1 MYNNSF
7 FDTVKGGRVADAIIS
22 IADSLRKIA
31 DKQAEINKEQIFRE
45 VDHQYLLEDAYCQYI
60 EYVFGDEDCFKEDEE
75 KAISELKS
83 RFGEDVFERLVA
95 KFEDARDCNIADNDT
110 WHNVIERFLKGDK
123 R

>member
-7 FDTVKGGRVADAIIS
+7 FDTVKGGQVADAIIS

-31 DKQAEINKEQIFRE
+31 NKPAEINKEQIFRE

-60 EYVFGDEDCFKEDEE
+60 EYVFGAEDCFKEDEE

-83 RFGEDVFERLVA
+83 RFGEDVFERLVS

-110 WHNVIERFLKGDK
+110 WRNVIERLLNGED
-123 R
+123 